1 MTPENIL
8 KGALC
13 GFVAGVAATIAKTVW
28 EDYFPVRDE
37 DTDTPPAIIAQRITE
52 RTLSD
57 EEKDRASM
65 GIHVAFGVG
74 TGVLYGASGEVV
86 PEITSGLGAP
96 FGLGFYTLTHGS
108 VVPALDLEPWPTEV
122 KPAYAVNEFAG
133 HFVYAFTLEAV
144 RRGMRRYVVQ

>member
-1 MTPENIL
+1 MTSENLL

-57 EEKDRASM
+57 KEKDRASM
-65 GIHVAFGVG
+65 GIHVTFGVG
-74 TGVLYGASGEVV
+74 TGVLYGVSGEVV

-96 FGLGFYTLTHGS
+96 FGLGFYALTHGS

-133 HFVYAFTLEAV
+133 HFVYALTLEAV
-144 RRGMRRYVVQ
+144 RRGMRRYVV

>member
-37 DTDTPPAIIAQRITE
+37 DTASPPAKMAQQLTE

-57 EEKDRASM
+57 KEIDQASL
-65 GIHVAFGVG
+65 GIHIAFGVG
-74 TGVLYGASGEVV
+74 TGVLYGASGELV
-86 PEITSGLGAP
+86 PEITSGLGMP
-96 FGLGFYTLTHGS
+96 FGMGFYALTHGS

-122 KPAYAVNEFAG
+122 EPTYAINEFAG
-133 HFVYAFTLEAV
+133 HFVYALTLEAI
-144 RRGMRRYVVQ
+144 RLGMRKYVVQ